1 LIDSDALPAEAAVTG
16 LKMTRTFPFVPGQEV
31 TKSAVHQAVGGSD
44 QHAMTSC
51 LSRTA
56 FLIFY
61 DPKAGRKFGYDMW
74 EGEQADGTFSYTGQ
88 GVKGDQ
94 RMRGPNLGLVRA
106 AQQNSP
112 IHFFRRPEP
121 GVKRLKGNPYTY
133 VGRVILGEPMFQEQ
147 VAPDEDGRNR
157 KVFVFNLVPID
168 LADFVVKSQGS
179 DAGAIRCEFRS
190 SPELPEVAQPGVASR
205 VPTATELE
213 ENKLQNRFRK
223 YLTDRG
229 ETPETVDIR
238 LPNAKGSVRPDFI
251 LRERGIV
258 IEVKPTIS
266 REHVRLAIGQVLD
279 YAHLLKLDGKHFDPA
294 ILLPAQPKADLVSLA
309 ESVGIGL
316 IIERPPGEF
325 QFV

>member
-1 LIDSDALPAEAAVTG
+1 MSN
-16 LKMTRTFPFVPGQEV
+16 FPFFSGEQV
-31 TKSAVHQAVGGSD
+31 TKLAIHQAVGGSN

-61 DPKAGRKFGYDMW
+61 DPKAGMKFGYDLW

-94 RMRGPNLGLVRA
+94 RMRGPNSGLVRA
-106 AQQNSP
+106 AQENAP
-112 IHFFRRPEP
+112 IHFFRRPEL
-121 GVKRLKGNPYTY
+121 GVKRSRSNPYTY
-133 VGRVILGEPMFQEQ
+133 VGRVMLGNPMFKEE

-157 KVFVFNLVPID
+157 KVFVFSLVPVGQ
-168 LADFVVKSQGS
+168 ADFVVTPQGG
-179 DAGAIRCEFRS
+179 DTGVIRCEFRN
-190 SPELPEVAQPGVASR
+190 SPELPELAQAGTALR
-205 VPTATELE
+205 VPTAVELE

-223 YLTDRG
+223 YLTERG
-229 ETPETVDIR
+229 EIPETVDIK
-238 LPNAKGSVRPDFI
+238 LPNTKGSVRPDFI

-258 IEVKPTIS
+258 IEVKPTTS

-279 YAHLLKLDGKHFDPA
+279 YAHLLRLDGWDFSPA
-294 ILLPAQPKADLVSLA
+294 ILLPARPKPDLISLT

-316 IIERPPGEF
+316 IVERPPSEF
-325 QFV
+325 DFV